1 MSTVT
6 TALAE
11 APSGQREFP
20 PFDRDTFES
29 QLIWLV
35 LAYVLLYWLMAKV
48 GLPRIHQV
56 FVERARNIDENLS
69 DADLFKRRAE
79 TSAAEDRRTLTAARS
94 RAQSIIDDSYLK
106 QAIATEES
114 YRALDLRLHAQIKA
128 ADERIAKAKDA
139 AMGDIGAVVADSASA
154 IVERLWGSA
163 PSRKTVSAVLSDM
176 AKN

>member
-1 MSTVT
+1 M
-6 TALAE
+6 AN
-11 APSGQREFP
+11 SGICF
-20 PFDRDTFES
+20 T
-29 QLIWLV
+29 V
-35 LAYVLLYWLMAKV
+35 LAYGQSRSATDPSNFGGTCKC
-48 GLPRIHQV
+48 
-56 FVERARNIDENLS
+56 ARNIDENLS

-94 RAQSIIDDSYLK
+94 RAQSIIDDSSLK